1 MSSTSNV
8 MNLSDYAEQHGLNRV
23 GARPNISR
31 YLRQVWERRTFIFM
45 LARSRIQ
52 ARSQQN
58 RLGFAWL
65 IITPLID
72 ALVYGTVFGLLQGDK
87 RPDHFILFLLVGIF
101 LFRLFSDCV
110 SAGARAVINN
120 QALVQ
125 TLNFPRMV
133 LPLAVVAEH
142 VINFLPV
149 LVVLLLLSIPLGA
162 VPSIQWLLLIPVL
175 LLYIV
180 FNTGVVLIMARIA
193 VSFRDIGQIIPFSNR
208 FMRYFSGVFYDPAVF
223 LAGFPAAM
231 FLFTINPV
239 YNFLEFVR
247 YALIPNYQ
255 LDITMVVS
263 GITWTLVT
271 IILGGLFF
279 WRSEEHYGRIS

>member
-1 MSSTSNV
+1 
-8 MNLSDYAEQHGLNRV
+8 MNLSDYAAKHGLKRV
-23 GARPNISR
+23 GARPDMGR

-52 ARSQQN
+52 ARNQQN

-87 RPDHFILFLLVGIF
+87 RPDHFILFLLIGIF

-110 SAGARAVINN
+110 STGARAVINN

-125 TLNFPRMV
+125 TLSFPRMV
-133 LPLAVVAEH
+133 LPLAVVTEH
-142 VINFLPV
+142 VLNFLPV
-149 LVVLLLLSIPLGA
+149 LAVLLLLSIPLGA
-162 VPSIQWLLLIPVL
+162 VPSQHWLLLVPIV
-175 LLYIV
+175 LLYIL
-180 FNTGVVLIMARIA
+180 FNIGVVLIMARIA
-193 VSFRDIGQIIPFSNR
+193 VSFRDIGQMIPFSNR

-223 LAGFPAAM
+223 LAAMPAAM

-239 YNFLEFVR
+239 YNFLEFTR
-247 YALIPNYQ
+247 YALIPGYQ
-255 LDITMVVS
+255 LDGAMVIS
-263 GITWTLVT
+263 GLVWTIAVVV
-271 IILGGLFF
+271 LGGLFF